1 MATKLAHTVVEA
13 ATVLCVRA
21 SRHRSPSRLLT
32 AKDYVGSLEL
42 SAEASKQ
49 LGSFEWRFE
58 SGLQLLLGQSEVVN
72 YVRST
77 SPEKLSMMRAMAASS
92 TSQSAPI
99 KDEGENEAV
108 LHWPLHSP

>member
-1 MATKLAHTVVEA
+1 MATKLAHTVVED

-21 SRHRSPSRLLT
+21 SKHRSPSRILT

-77 SPEKLSMMRAMAASS
+77 SPEKLSMMRYGGELKFAGGS
-92 TSQSAPI
+92 
-99 KDEGENEAV
+99 KEG
-108 LHWPLHSP
+108 